1 MFSSCIAQEEP
12 NQTLLLLMPWEYG
25 DKIAVNPLT
34 NNTTPTDDK
43 DLSSTEVDVWS
54 TDHPVAKGYLVNWLL
69 FTPSEEDETSED
81 LNITDFKS
89 EDAVQIDAS
98 NAIPLPHS
106 PEETIQL
113 RDKIQIENL
122 DKKILQQNIEEPSV
136 YHARIFISSSVE
148 LQYLKEL
155 IVPYSAFPYFEVEGM
170 TYHPTNQE
178 LVGHIDWSE
187 YTEGGFVYVILTGYH
202 YNFILMNELFQ
213 AIEILK
219 ELKYEELALL
229 NFDLSMSNE
238 QLQDYTDQLHKE
250 ANEWKV
256 KDSQAYLKL
265 QRFREPNGNYQFAIF
280 GALRGGL
287 TRIFSNVWNKVR
299 IGVIKA
305 TAQLTSRL
313 KFDLNRLSIP
323 QDLRDRMKFKPSE
336 FLQNAFTPPKWIRDR
351 LKPPKWLRDKLKL
364 SQYKPLR
371 GIIEVLDANG
381 KVFQFKRQD
390 RKMTLDWTPIE
401 FRVGP
406 QLPGDLQDFNPFD
419 LLTQRSTTYL
429 NGIFNKNLQA
439 TVPIIG
445 TAISYNLCYNLDN
458 AYSKVTDN
466 GIFPKVICAGQFK
479 PRDFPYYI
487 QIKNQFSQT
496 AAMIQFAHIEAIHKL
511 GIFTKRVNVFQG
523 GLMNPAE
530 WETPEVFEQLG
541 LGQSKRIAGA
551 FAPCGQI
558 IHLQDYHKAA
568 LFAPKILTLAA
579 PFMTYDIY
587 LDKYDNFLTVVH
599 EFSHIAHCSLI
610 GESKY
615 REQISKYAEDVVQG
629 VNPRRSEYG
638 KMHEG
643 IANYFEFILNAN
655 MNYCVGC
662 NNIEANLHSGYFE
675 SSFLVHDEVGGNYTP
690 HSTFDM
696 FKGLSFNTY
705 LNTIIFKDD
714 FDSNQ
719 TVAISSFL
727 YDLEDACVDSFR
739 TIIRN
744 NGSINN
750 QTRFH
755 DRVSIGRSNLIH
767 TIQHLPYPAKLQ
779 DITPIVLGLGVTQE
793 NYWELV
799 DLHGLN
805 GLTKGL
811 ELWNPYD
818 TALFGSFT
826 IQKSDETLENLQC
839 IANVSNIIQQDLNLA
854 SNIQALNIQPKYRT
868 EKTDILELDKSK
880 SIESF
885 QAQYVPTEALA
896 VTWKKENQEPD
907 QPKINYTNTQANTF
921 ETNELTWTDEY
932 GIDWL
937 DFLEEST
944 PLYST
949 NILWNPIG
957 KENKDMGV
965 IDYTRVDAFSSPA
978 IEHFWFTSAMPE
990 YQAQNRSFEQ
1000 FYQDVLPED
1009 CRDSSWNPI
1018 GKPIQSMGTEC
1029 WTGVGWWGTIITED
1043 YCSDLIENDQRHTV
1057 AKSPV
1062 SINEHFIHYYD
1073 RRVGTISCNLH
1084 TQTSSELLEYDERSS
1099 YSFPPQFYGNTWKHL
1114 YFQKDGRIQFQN
1126 AGLVSDFITRSGLN
1140 YAHLSKQKEKGY
1152 FEYFIKSN

>member
-1 MFSSCIAQEEP
+1 
-12 NQTLLLLMPWEYG
+12 MPWEYG
-25 DKIAVNPLT
+25 DNISVNPI
-34 NNTTPTDDK
+34 NNNANPIDERD
-43 DLSSTEVDVWS
+43 SSDVEVDVWS
-54 TDHPVAKGYLVNWLL
+54 TDNPIAKGYLVNWLL
-69 FTPSEEDETSED
+69 FSPSEEDNISSD
-81 LNITDFKS
+81 LKITDFKS
-89 EDAVQIDAS
+89 ENAVQIDAS
-98 NAIPLPHS
+98 KPIPLPHS
-106 PEETIQL
+106 PSETLLL
-113 RDKIQIENL
+113 RDKIHNDNQ
-122 DKKILQQNIEEPSV
+122 DKKIIQQNIDEPSV

-155 IVPYSAFPYFEVEGM
+155 IIPYSAFPYFEVEGM
-170 TYHPTNQE
+170 NYHPTNQE

-256 KDSQAYLKL
+256 RDNQAYLQL
-265 QRFREPNGNYQFAIF
+265 QRFREPLGNYQFAIF

-299 IGVIKA
+299 VGVIKA
-305 TAQLTSRL
+305 TAQLTGRL

-323 QDLRDRMKFKPSE
+323 KDLRDRMKFKPSE

-351 LKPPKWLRDKLKL
+351 LKLPKWLRDKLKL

-381 KVFQFKRQD
+381 KEFQFKRQD

-419 LLTQRSTTYL
+419 LLTQKSTTYL

-445 TAISYNLCYNLDN
+445 TPISYNLCYNLDN
-458 AYSKVTDN
+458 AYSKITDN
-466 GIFPKVICAGQFK
+466 GIFPKVVCAGQFK
-479 PRDFPYYI
+479 PRDFPYFI
-487 QIKNQFSQT
+487 QIKNPFSQT

-523 GLMNPAE
+523 GIMNPAE
-530 WETPEVFEQLG
+530 WSPTEDSG
-541 LGQSKRIAGA
+541 GA

-568 LFAPKILTLAA
+568 LFSPRIFTLAA

-587 LDKYDNFLTVVH
+587 LNNYDNFLTVVH
-599 EFSHIAHCSLI
+599 EFTHIAHCSLI

-629 VNPRRSEYG
+629 VDPRKSEYG

-655 MNYCVGC
+655 MNYCPGC
-662 NNIEANLHSGYFE
+662 NNIEANLHSGYIDRSLLFHPP
-675 SSFLVHDEVGGNYTP
+675 FVGTSTP
-690 HSTFDM
+690 HSNFDIY
-696 FKGLSFNTY
+696 KGNPDITYSSTLSLSDY
-705 LNTIIFKDD
+705 
-714 FDSNQ
+714 FDNNQ

-727 YDLEDACVDSFR
+727 YDLDDSCEDSFR
-739 TIIRN
+739 TIIQN
-744 NGSINN
+744 NGYIIN
-750 QTRFH
+750 QARFH
-755 DRVSIGRSNLIH
+755 DRVNIGRSNLIH

-811 ELWNPYD
+811 ELWNPFD
-818 TALFGSFT
+818 TALFGLFT
-826 IQKSDETLENLQC
+826 ISKGNGDENQTNACL
-839 IANVSNIIQQDLNLA
+839 ANVPNIIQQDLNLA
-854 SNIQALNIQPKYRT
+854 SNIQALIIQPKYRM
-868 EKTDILELDKSK
+868 EKTNILELDKSK

-885 QAQYVPTEALA
+885 QAQYVPTDALA

-907 QPKINYTNTQANTF
+907 QPKINYTNTQPNTF
-921 ETNELTWTDEY
+921 ETNELTWTDGY

-949 NILWNPIG
+949 DILWKPIG
-957 KENKDMGV
+957 KETKDMGV
-965 IDYTRVDAFSSPA
+965 IDYTRVDPFTSPA
-978 IEHFWFTSAMPE
+978 IEHYWFTSAMPE
-990 YQAQNRSFEQ
+990 YQAQNRSFDQ
-1000 FYQDVLPED
+1000 FFEDVKPED

-1018 GKPIQSMGTEC
+1018 AKPVQSMGTEC
-1029 WTGVGWWGTIITED
+1029 WTGVGFWGTIITED
-1043 YCSDLIENDQRHTV
+1043 YCSDLIEYDQRHIV

-1062 SINEHFIHYYD
+1062 SINEHFVHYYD

-1084 TQTSSELLEYDERSS
+1084 TKTSSGLMEFDERIT
-1099 YSFPPQFYGNTWKHL
+1099 YTFPPQYYGNTWNHL

-1126 AGLVSDFITRSGLN
+1126 TSSIDNFITRSGLN

-1152 FEYFIKSN
+1152 FEYFIKNN

>member
-1 MFSSCIAQEEP
+1 MKTEIYRNSFLHAFYILFTYFLVMFSSCIAQEEP
-12 NQTLLLLMPWEYG
+12 NKSLALLMPWEYG
-25 DKIAVNPLT
+25 DNISVNPI
-34 NNTTPTDDK
+34 NNTNSLDEK
-43 DLSSTEVDVWS
+43 DSSIEEVDVWS
-54 TDHPVAKGYLVNWLL
+54 TDNPIAKGYLVNWLL
-69 FTPSEEDETSED
+69 FSPNDEDEISEN
-81 LNITDFKS
+81 LTITDFKS
-89 EDAVQIDAS
+89 KDAIQIDAS
-98 NAIPLPHS
+98 NPIPLPHS
-106 PEETIQL
+106 PSETLLL
-113 RDKIQIENL
+113 RERIHKDNQ
-122 DKKILQQNIEEPSV
+122 DKKILPQNIDEPTV

-155 IVPYSAFPYFEVEGM
+155 IIPYSIFPYFEVEGM
-170 TYHPTNQE
+170 NYHPTNQQ

-213 AIEILK
+213 AIEIIK

-229 NFDLSMSNE
+229 NFDLSMSGE
-238 QLQDYTDQLHKE
+238 QLQTYTDQLHKE

-256 KDSQAYLKL
+256 RDNQAYLQL
-265 QRFREPNGNYQFAIF
+265 QRFIEPPGNYQFAIF
-280 GALRGGL
+280 GVLRGGL

-299 IGVIKA
+299 VGVIKA
-305 TAQLTSRL
+305 TAQLTNRL

-323 QDLRDRMKFKPSE
+323 EDLRNRMKFKPSE
-336 FLQNAFTPPKWIRDR
+336 FLKNAFTPPKWIRDR

-371 GIIEVLDANG
+371 GMIEVLDANG
-381 KVFQFKRQD
+381 KVFNFKRQD

-419 LLTQRSTTYL
+419 LLTQKSTTFL

-445 TAISYNLCYNLDN
+445 TPISYNLCYNLDN
-458 AYSKVTDN
+458 AYSKITDN
-466 GIFPKVICAGQFK
+466 GIFPKVVCAGQFK
-479 PRDFPYYI
+479 PREFPYFI
-487 QIKNQFSQT
+487 QIKNPFSQT
-496 AAMIQFAHIEAIHKL
+496 AAMIQFSNIEAIHKL

-530 WETPEVFEQLG
+530 WKPPG
-541 LGQSKRIAGA
+541 IDGISA

-568 LFAPKILTLAA
+568 LFSPQIFTLAA

-587 LDKYDNFLTVVH
+587 LKKYDDFLTVVH

-643 IANYFEFILNAN
+643 IANYFEFILNGN
-655 MNYCVGC
+655 MSYCPGC
-662 NNIEANLHSGYFE
+662 NNIEANLHTGYMDE
-675 SSFLVHDEVGGNYTP
+675 WIFLRYRRGVINVIGGSIP
-690 HSTFDM
+690 HSNFDIYY
-696 FKGLSFNTY
+696 GGSSLRYINT
-705 LNTIIFKDD
+705 LPLQDD

-727 YDLEDACVDSFR
+727 YDLEDSCKDSFR

-744 NGSINN
+744 NGYINN
-750 QTRFH
+750 QERFH
-755 DRVSIGRSNLIH
+755 DRVNIGRSNLIH
-767 TIQHLPYPAKLQ
+767 TIQYLPYPAKLQ

-818 TALFGSFT
+818 TTLFGTFT
-826 IQKSDETLENLQC
+826 IKRKDETTENLQC
-839 IANVSNIIQQDLNLA
+839 FANVSNIIQQDLNLA
-854 SNIQALNIQPKYRT
+854 SNIEALNIQPKYRM
-868 EKTDILELDKSK
+868 EKTNILELDKSK

-885 QAQYVPTEALA
+885 QAQHVPTNAIA
-896 VTWKKENQEPD
+896 VTWKKENPEPD

-921 ETNELTWTDEY
+921 ETNELTWTDGY

-957 KENKDMGV
+957 KETKDMGV
-965 IDYTRVDAFSSPA
+965 IDYTRVDPFTSPA

-1000 FYQDVLPED
+1000 FFEDVKPED
-1009 CRDSSWNPI
+1009 CRETSWNPI
-1018 GKPIQSMGTEC
+1018 GKPVQSMGTEC
-1029 WTGVGWWGTIITED
+1029 WTGVGFFIIPLYED
-1043 YCSDLIENDQRHTV
+1043 YCSDLIEYDQRHTV
-1057 AKSPV
+1057 SKSPV
-1062 SINEHFIHYYD
+1062 SINEHFVHYYD

-1084 TQTSSELLEYDERSS
+1084 TKTSSGLMEYDERPN
-1099 YSFPPQFYGNTWKHL
+1099 YTFPAQYYGNTWNHL

-1126 AGLVSDFITRSGLN
+1126 ASSIDS
-1140 YAHLSKQKEKGY
+1140 
-1152 FEYFIKSN
+1152 

>member
-1 MFSSCIAQEEP
+1 MAQEEP
-12 NQTLLLLMPWEYG
+12 NQSLLLLMPWEYG
-25 DKIAVNPLT
+25 DNISVNPI
-34 NNTTPTDDK
+34 NNNANPK
-43 DLSSTEVDVWS
+43 DEKDSSDVEVDVWS
-54 TDHPVAKGYLVNWLL
+54 TDNPIAKGYLVNWLL
-69 FTPSEEDETSED
+69 FSPSEEDEIPED
-81 LNITDFKS
+81 LKITDFKS
-89 EDAVQIDAS
+89 EDSVQIDAS
-98 NAIPLPHS
+98 KPIPLPHS
-106 PEETIQL
+106 PSETLLL
-113 RDKIQIENL
+113 RDKIHNNNQE
-122 DKKILQQNIEEPSV
+122 KKILQQNIEEPSV

-155 IVPYSAFPYFEVEGM
+155 IVPYSIIPYFKVEGM
-170 TYHPTNQE
+170 NYEPSQEE

-187 YTEGGFVYVILTGYH
+187 YKEGGFVYVILTGYH
-202 YNFILMNELFQ
+202 YNFVLMNELFQ

-219 ELKYEELALL
+219 ELNYEELALI
-229 NFDLSMSNE
+229 NFNLSMSKE
-238 QLQDYTDQLHKE
+238 ELQIYTDQLHLE

-256 KDSQAYLKL
+256 KDYQAYLKL
-265 QRFREPNGNYQFAIF
+265 INLREPSGNYQFAIF

-323 QDLRDRMKFKPSE
+323 KDLRDRMKFKPSE

-381 KVFQFKRQD
+381 KVFNFKRQD

-419 LLTQRSTTYL
+419 LLTQRSTTYS

-445 TAISYNLCYNLDN
+445 TPISYNLCYNLDN
-458 AYSKVTDN
+458 AYSKITDN

-487 QIKNQFSQT
+487 QIKNPYSQT

-530 WETPEVFEQLG
+530 WKPPG
-541 LGQSKRIAGA
+541 GDGGA

-568 LFAPKILTLAA
+568 LFSPQIFTLAA

-615 REQISKYAEDVVQG
+615 REQISKYAEDVVQN
-629 VNPRRSEYG
+629 VDPRRSEYG

-655 MNYCVGC
+655 MNYCAGC
-662 NNIEANLHSGYFE
+662 NNIEANLHSGYIERSLLFH
-675 SSFLVHDEVGGNYTP
+675 SPLVGTFTP
-690 HSTFDM
+690 HSSFDVY
-696 FKGLSFNTY
+696 KGGEQNIYASSLF
-705 LNTIIFKDD
+705 FKDD

-727 YDLEDACVDSFR
+727 YDLEDSCVDSFPI
-739 TIIRN
+739 IIRN
-744 NGSINN
+744 NGVVNIE
-750 QTRFH
+750 QRFY
-755 DRVSIGRSNLIH
+755 DLVNIGRSNLIH

-779 DITPIVLGLGVTQE
+779 DITPIILGLGVTQE

-818 TALFGSFT
+818 TALFGAFNIRQDNSKENQNNSCLANIQNV
-826 IQKSDETLENLQC
+826 IQK
-839 IANVSNIIQQDLNLA
+839 DLNLA
-854 SNIQALNIQPKYRT
+854 SNIEALNIQPKYRM
-868 EKTDILELDKSK
+868 EKTNILELDKSK
-880 SIESF
+880 PIDSF
-885 QAQYVPTEALA
+885 QAQHVPSNAIGI
-896 VTWKKENQEPD
+896 TWKKENLEPETPSVSYNNIQD
-907 QPKINYTNTQANTF
+907 NLF
-921 ETNELTWTDEY
+921 ETNELSWTDGY

-944 PLYST
+944 PLYSSDL
-949 NILWNPIG
+949 LWKPIG
-957 KENKDMGV
+957 KETKDMGV
-965 IDYTRVDAFSSPA
+965 IDYTRVDPFTSPA
-978 IEHFWFTSAMPE
+978 IEHYWFTSAMPE
-990 YQAQNRSFEQ
+990 YQAQNRSFDQ
-1000 FYQDVLPED
+1000 FLNDITPETCQD
-1009 CRDSSWNPI
+1009 RSWNPI
-1018 GKPIQSMGTEC
+1018 GKAIQSMGTEC
-1029 WTGVGWWGTIITED
+1029 WTGVGWWITIITED
-1043 YCSDLIENDQRHTV
+1043 YCSDLIEYDQRHTV
-1057 AKSPV
+1057 SKSPV
-1062 SINEHFIHYYD
+1062 SINEHFVHYYD
-1073 RRVGTISCNLH
+1073 RREGTISCNLH
-1084 TQTSSELLEYDERSS
+1084 TKTSSELMEYDERFG
-1099 YSFPPQFYGNTWKHL
+1099 YTFPPKYYGNTWNHL

-1126 AGLVSDFITRSGLN
+1126 ASSIDNFITRSGLN

-1152 FEYFIKSN
+1152 FEYYIKNN